1 MRFILVVLQMIL
13 AGWATAQEALSPP
26 LSDIG
31 AALSGQQHV
40 PPTLGAY
47 LKSWVEPVEP
57 FKIVGPIYYVGT
69 KGLAAYLIT
78 TPAGHILLD
87 GGIPDSADVFEES
100 IHNLGFDPRD
110 IKLLLITHAHIDHA
124 GTLAHFVQLSGGSAA
139 VMDRDFEQLKSGGK
153 TDPVFGTQPAFYF
166 PPVTAERVLKDWDV
180 LTLGNIKMTALLGAG
195 HTRGAT
201 TWVTTVEDGGRSY
214 NVVFPCCTSVN
225 PLYRL
230 VVRPSY
236 PGIVDDYRRTF
247 RMLETMKRDIW
258 HAGPGIRGEIG
269 AHGQRGSLGLGRSG
283 GLSPLGYE

>member
-100 IHNLGFDPRD
+100 IHKLGFDPRD

-153 TDPVFGTQPAFYF
+153 TDP
-166 PPVTAERVLKDWDV
+166 
-180 LTLGNIKMTALLGAG
+180 
-195 HTRGAT
+195 
-201 TWVTTVEDGGRSY
+201 S
-214 NVVFPCCTSVN
+214 
-225 PLYRL
+225 
-230 VVRPSY
+230 
-236 PGIVDDYRRTF
+236 
-247 RMLETMKRDIW
+247 
-258 HAGPGIRGEIG
+258 
-269 AHGQRGSLGLGRSG
+269 LGRSQHSTSRR
-283 GLSPLGYE
+283 LRPSAC